1 MLSAAI
7 KASARRT
14 ARTRRPDTTHS
25 STASCSASACVDEC
39 AIHDLQPCLLVCV
52 CAALAVSCTLVIA
65 AGVPASTLSLRLQLP
80 RMIVC
85 KRACDT
91 SSYVPSNSSKS
102 PLVRF
107 YYPTSSCSGSYAC
120 VSPCLQAGWAE
131 KQSSQKDRGGRMQDK
146 GLKVNGKVC
155 RTIIHSLY
163 HQLLPRLV
171 LINLVQATGAIPCRS
186 IVQSHVTQ
194 IVLPV

>member
-1 MLSAAI
+1 MLFAAI
-7 KASARRT
+7 QASAHRT

-39 AIHDLQPCLLVCV
+39 VIHGSQPCLLVC
-52 CAALAVSCTLVIA
+52 ARASLAVSCTLVIA

-85 KRACDT
+85 KRACDS

-107 YYPTSSCSGSYAC
+107 YYPTSSCPDLTLSSRLAC
-120 VSPCLQAGWAE
+120 RLAG
-131 KQSSQKDRGGRMQDK
+131 QKNSH
-146 GLKVNGKVC
+146 LKKIEVVGCK
-155 RTIIHSLY
+155 RK
-163 HQLLPRLV
+163 
-171 LINLVQATGAIPCRS
+171 A
-186 IVQSHVTQ
+186 
-194 IVLPV
+194 